1 MEPFTLAA
9 IIGAGSMIG
18 GKVIDGITNNK
29 ANKKLADAQ
38 KQARKDQL
46 AAQKDYNIKYG
57 TYQKNIRNLLG
68 DRPELNIKST
78 QDTLLPYLNQV
89 QGDLMASQGRAAGSE
104 VRRADIRQ
112 HTADQIYRSQ
122 QAARTGGDLMGA
134 IGRIQAGESAM
145 TRELGGR
152 EAQERV
158 ARIDGKTTAFQ
169 NAIKANS
176 MYNAAEQTQ
185 REQALYQDSLQRY
198 NQSLNFEEQSQ
209 MNQLQS
215 NLNFAVGNVN
225 QQAAMGA
232 TQAAMM
238 QNNTGN
244 MLMNLG
250 PSIMQMGMQQQQM
263 QNDANMYQQ
272 ALVTPSPS
280 TPTPINQSNN
290 YGQGYS

>member
-18 GKVIDGITNNK
+18 GKVIDGIANNK
-29 ANKKLADAQ
+29 ANKQLADTQ
-38 KQARKDQL
+38 KQAREDQL
-46 AAQKDYNIKYG
+46 AAQKKYNSEYG
-57 TYQKNIRNLLG
+57 AYQQNIRNLLG
-68 DRPELNIKST
+68 NRPELQIKST
-78 QDTLLPYLNQV
+78 QDTLQPYLSSV
-89 QGDLMASQGRAAGSE
+89 QNDLLGSQGRAAGSE
-104 VRRADIRQ
+104 VRRDDIRQ
-112 HTADQIYRSQ
+112 NSADQIYRASQ
-122 QAARTGGDLMGA
+122 ASRTGSDLMGA
-134 IGRIQAGESAM
+134 IGRIQAGEYAN
-145 TRELGGR
+145 TRRLGGR

-158 ARIDGKTTAFQ
+158 NRIDGKTTAFQ

-176 MYNAAEQTQ
+176 MYNADEQTQ
-185 REQALYQDSLQRY
+185 RELALYQDSLQRY
-198 NQSLNFEEQSQ
+198 NQSLNFEEQSSL
-209 MNQLQS
+209 NQLQS
-215 NLNFAVGNVN
+215 NLNFSIGNIN
-225 QQAAMGA
+225 QQAAQGA